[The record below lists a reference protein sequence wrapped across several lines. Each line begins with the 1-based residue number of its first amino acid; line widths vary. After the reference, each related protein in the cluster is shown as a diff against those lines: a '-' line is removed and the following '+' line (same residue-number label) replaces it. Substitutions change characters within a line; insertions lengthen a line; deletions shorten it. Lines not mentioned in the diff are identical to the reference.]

1 MSSVQSYKRFSDE
14 QYKNWLKTTESL
26 SILRTHMRD
35 FIEQETETY
44 HSSLRNKQALKGLT
58 CDKKCTFKKNKNKQV
73 PLCPLCNNWKKEIHN
88 NHAKNANIYW
98 ENCQPPLWPTNKWEA
113 AKAYMPRGHDKH
125 GTFEEFDVAAILN
138 LMRSCK
144 HFSGIPDSCL
154 QGVLKVRNSAM
165 HSPDFKMSSAD
176 MEKNLVKVLEMARKL
191 EARFPELKNLE
202 KDLEKDIKQF
212 NNILDK
218 NFSQD
223 SQCEVDG
230 KQDDIENLKEI
241 QKVLDREQQAMKEKL
256 EGFLLHFEGNNEESV
271 KEQSQDFLDFLDQNK
286 DLLENLAPQ
295 VNKLKEMQEK
305 VDQHEHQLTDLN
317 DRVDY
322 LEQVTTDPVLS
333 GNPLRFKNH
342 LYEFCRKN
350 HWPEP
355 KFTEERKAEG
365 YKGMLEVNGQ
375 TFEGKMVCN
384 SIKNAHQNVAHIA
397 LEYLESEVETTE
409 PQTALTSTEI
419 SSSSSSRTHFGKVTV
434 VLDQEFTSGGC
445 FLKEEEAVESAY
457 EDLWKQLQGVMGP
470 VKEQTYKLAIL
481 DYFNKL
487 DFPIPTI
494 QFTQNDDNT
503 TICKLRLSGSFTFHD
518 TVGSSKKKQAEQQA
532 AEVAVKHLS
541 KILNCGPISDTEKN
555 FKGLLKERLEN
566 LRLKAAEYD
575 TEEGP
580 SGTRP
585 EPSSLCASVKRPSDL
600 ESESI
605 STASP
610 LSSCPSHE
618 SVSGPVPVSLD
629 PQESCSSSSQ
639 RKKAK
644 IDTSGLTFFG
654 KVTVFLEREIVS
666 DGGCSEEEASESAYK
681 VLWQQLCINAS
692 IEGKTY
698 KSTILDYFKEND
710 FQMPAEEFNQ
720 NDDNTTIC
728 KLRLTGPFTF
738 HDRVGSSKKKQAEQQ
753 AAKVAVNHLSKILNC
768 DPIPATENF
777 KSLLKERL
785 ENLRL
790 KAAEYDT
797 EEGPSGTRPEP
808 SNTSIIQA
816 TVKQPS
822 NQEESQSISTA
833 SQLPSC
839 QSHESVS
846 GPVLVSLVPQN
857 LSSPASQR
865 KKARIDT
872 SEIDALLTVWNLKA
886 PHVKVENI
894 QYDENFKCTMEINL
908 ENFTFTNKIGYDS
921 KKEAIRKTYL
931 LFGCAMGI
939 FEPGTADEKTAS
951 AQVKQHFSQKSLPLP
966 QEDFEGSSKPFCC
979 SIKNISYKVVYEEQ
993 GSSESEAKLHALQ
1006 KALSSLSR
1014 LFDYPSLTGANSLED
1029 VENQLGCM
1037 LKGAGQKDPVISL
1050 HGPLVKTSI
1059 QLCFTDHTVKCT
1071 CKNSKKAARNHLS
1084 LRILSLLG
1092 EKTDS
1097 GSTSVRN
1104 CLDDWFKQ
1112 KNLPQPAFEDTE
1124 EALGAKATFSVQFT
1138 CCNPAWEDN
1147 WDTAKKKLVEEL
1159 KQRFQFLND

>member
-585 EPSSLCASVKRPSDL
+585 EPSSP
-600 ESESI
+600 
-605 STASP
+605 
-610 LSSCPSHE
+610 
-618 SVSGPVPVSLD
+618 
-629 PQESCSSSSQ
+629 
-639 RKKAK
+639 
-644 IDTSGLTFFG
+644 
-654 KVTVFLEREIVS
+654 
-666 DGGCSEEEASESAYK
+666 
-681 VLWQQLCINAS
+681 
-692 IEGKTY
+692 
-698 KSTILDYFKEND
+698 
-710 FQMPAEEFNQ
+710 
-720 NDDNTTIC
+720 
-728 KLRLTGPFTF
+728 
-738 HDRVGSSKKKQAEQQ
+738 
-753 AAKVAVNHLSKILNC
+753 
-768 DPIPATENF
+768 
-777 KSLLKERL
+777 
-785 ENLRL
+785 
-790 KAAEYDT
+790 
-797 EEGPSGTRPEP
+797 
-808 SNTSIIQA
+808 SIIQA